1 MDIVNP
7 SILSGFM
14 ELLPDEQKLFDE
26 IKLTIEKNFIKYGF
40 VNLDTP
46 LIEKEEILLSK
57 GGGETSKQIYRIDKE
72 STPQALRFDLTVSL
86 ARYVAMNANELN
98 FPFRRYQIGKV
109 YRGERNQKGRY
120 REFYQCD
127 IDIIGNEKLDI
138 ANDGEIPSVIYNI
151 FSDLGLGE
159 VTFRVNNRKLLNGY
173 LESILVSDFESVM
186 RTIDKLPKIGI
197 EKTKS
202 ELEKF
207 GLNSLQ
213 ISKIFD
219 FINLTELENK
229 EILDKLLKIEVN
241 NDSYSEGLKELV
253 KVYEYMKMFGIP
265 EKNIKIDLTITR
277 GLDYYTGTVF
287 ETFLNGYESIGSV
300 CSGGRYDN
308 LASNFT
314 KQKYPGIG
322 LSIGLTRLFY
332 QLNESKLLK
341 KQEKTVSH
349 NILVIPMNEEVLDY
363 SIEVVNLLRNND
375 INSQIYLETVKTKKK
390 FNYADKMGIK
400 NAIIIGETEKQNNTV
415 SLKNFDNG
423 NQEELKLE
431 NLVEIL
437 NGGKDEN

>member
-86 ARYVAMNANELN
+86 ARYVAMHANELN

-138 ANDGEIPSVIYNI
+138 VNDGEIPSVIYNI

-173 LESILVSDFESVM
+173 LELISVSDFESIM

-197 EKTKS
+197 EKTKL

-213 ISKIFD
+213 ITQIFD
-219 FINLTELENK
+219 FINLTELENT
-229 EILDKLLKIEVN
+229 EILDKLLKIEIS
-241 NDSYSEGLKELV
+241 NDSYSEGLGELV

-332 QLNESKLLK
+332 QLNDSKLLK

-437 NGGKDEN
+437 NGGKYEN